1 VTGFATGISSPVD
14 LKVSTDGALYYLAR
28 GAGAVGKI
36 EYPGIADSIPP
47 TVSITNPAQGS
58 IVARKAT
65 IIISAT
71 ATDNVGVTRVEFYVN
86 GSLRCTD
93 SSVSYDCS
101 WKVPNQPNRIYQIE
115 ARAFDQAGNSGSA
128 LVQVT
133 SR

>member
-1 VTGFATGISSPVD
+1 VSGFATGISSPVD

-36 EYPGIADSIPP
+36 EYPGIADSVPP
-47 TVSITNPAQGS
+47 TVSITNPTPGS
-58 IVARKAT
+58 IVARKST

-86 GSLRCTD
+86 GSLQCSD
-93 SSVSYDCS
+93 SSAGYTCN
-101 WKVPNQPNRIYQIE
+101 WKVPSPPNRTYQIE